1 MIFDP
6 DDYEDN
12 SLFVVFGAIGGIG
25 LIALGVWAAIKVFG

>member
-12 SLFVVFGAIGGIG
+12 SLFVVFGVIG
-25 LIALGVWAAIKVFG
+25 LIALGVWAAVKVFG